1 MRPRGWKEGAAIIVF
16 AYANAGDIV
25 FAYANGGGIVFA
37 LPSNEAKGPRI
48 RREWSV
54 LERKEEYRSS
64 QNKLGKRKREAKNN
78 PGYIYKEKSGGFAF
92 LY

>member
-1 MRPRGWKEGAAIIVF
+1 M
-16 AYANAGDIV
+16 
-25 FAYANGGGIVFA
+25 GGIVFA

-64 QNKLGKRKREAKNN
+64 QNKLGNGMKGREKQS
-78 PGYIYKEKSGGFAF
+78 GYI
-92 LY
+92 